1 MTSEQQHSPSPSDQ
15 AHGDLTPL
23 EISIREAL
31 LSEAIAP
38 PAGLEA
44 RVMRAVAPRASMPFN
59 GRVMGAVAA
68 GVLLLG
74 VGLWSMGDSQ
84 ESAPLAPPSAPS
96 MDHTTIEPLPEVSE
110 TTDIVRSSSPTMD
123 EALQNEQRSTSE
135 AMPKGQAMPEESKVR
150 LDAEALSPLVPS
162 ALESGGGDKTLST
175 PGSGVQTE
183 RRPANLEVK
192 Q

>member
-1 MTSEQQHSPSPSDQ
+1 MTSEKQHSPSPSDQ
-15 AHGDLTPL
+15 APGDLTPL

-31 LSEAIAP
+31 LSDAIAP

-44 RVMRAVAPRASMPFN
+44 RVMRSIAPRALMPLK

-74 VGLWSMGDSQ
+74 VGFWSIGDSQ
-84 ESAPLAPPSAPS
+84 ESAPLSPPSPPS
-96 MDHTTIEPLPEVSE
+96 MEHTMKEPLPDVSKA
-110 TTDIVRSSSPTMD
+110 TDTVHPSSPTMD

-135 AMPKGQAMPEESKVR
+135 AMPKGQSMPEESTVR

-162 ALESGGGDKTLST
+162 ALESGSGDKTLST

-183 RRPANLEVK
+183 RRPANLELK

>member
-1 MTSEQQHSPSPSDQ
+1 MTSEKQHSPSPSDQ
-15 AHGDLTPL
+15 APGDLTPL

-31 LSEAIAP
+31 LSDAIAP

-44 RVMRAVAPRASMPFN
+44 RVMRSIAPRALMPLK
-59 GRVMGAVAA
+59 GRGMGAVAA

-74 VGLWSMGDSQ
+74 VGFWSIGDSQ
-84 ESAPLAPPSAPS
+84 ESAPLSPPSPPS
-96 MDHTTIEPLPEVSE
+96 MEHTMKEPLPDVSKA
-110 TTDIVRSSSPTMD
+110 TDTVHPSSPTMD

-135 AMPKGQAMPEESKVR
+135 AMPKGQFMPEESTVR

-183 RRPANLEVK
+183 RRPANLELK

>member
-44 RVMRAVAPRASMPFN
+44 RVMRSVAPRASMPFD
-59 GRVMGAVAA
+59 GRFMAAVAA

-74 VGLWSMGDSQ
+74 VGFWSIGDSQ
-84 ESAPLAPPSAPS
+84 ESAPLSPPSSPS
-96 MDHTTIEPLPEVSE
+96 MEHTMKEPLPDVSKA
-110 TTDIVRSSSPTMD
+110 TDTGHPSIQSMD
-123 EALQNEQRSTSE
+123 EALQYEQRSTSE
-135 AMPKGQAMPEESKVR
+135 AMPQGQAMQEESKVR

>member
-1 MTSEQQHSPSPSDQ
+1 MTSEKQHSPSPSDQ
-15 AHGDLTPL
+15 APGDLTPL

-31 LSEAIAP
+31 LSDAIAP

-44 RVMRAVAPRASMPFN
+44 RVMRSIAPRALMPLK

-74 VGLWSMGDSQ
+74 VGFWSIGDSQ
-84 ESAPLAPPSAPS
+84 ESAPLSPPSPAS
-96 MDHTTIEPLPEVSE
+96 MEHTMKEPLPDVSKA
-110 TTDIVRSSSPTMD
+110 TDTVHPSSPTMD

-135 AMPKGQAMPEESKVR
+135 AMPKGQSMPEESTVR

-183 RRPANLEVK
+183 RRPANLELK

>member
-1 MTSEQQHSPSPSDQ
+1 MTSEKQHSPSPSDQ
-15 AHGDLTPL
+15 APGDLTPL

-31 LSEAIAP
+31 LSDAIAP

-44 RVMRAVAPRASMPFN
+44 RVMRSIAPRALMPLK

-74 VGLWSMGDSQ
+74 VGFWSIGDSQ
-84 ESAPLAPPSAPS
+84 ESAPLSPPSPPS
-96 MDHTTIEPLPEVSE
+96 MEHTMKELLPDVSKA
-110 TTDIVRSSSPTMD
+110 TDTVHPSSPTMD

-135 AMPKGQAMPEESKVR
+135 AMPKGQSMPEESTVR

-183 RRPANLEVK
+183 RRPANLELK

>member
-1 MTSEQQHSPSPSDQ
+1 MTPEKQHSPSPSDQ
-15 AHGDLTPL
+15 APGDLTPL

-44 RVMRAVAPRASMPFN
+44 RVMRSVAPRASMPIK
-59 GRVMGAVAA
+59 GRVMGVVAA

-74 VGLWSMGDSQ
+74 VGFWSIGDSQ
-84 ESAPLAPPSAPS
+84 ESAPLSSPSSPS
-96 MDHTTIEPLPEVSE
+96 MEHATKEPLPEVSKL
-110 TTDIVRSSSPTMD
+110 TDTVHPSNPKMD
-123 EALQNEQRSTSE
+123 EDIQNEHSSTS
-135 AMPKGQAMPEESKVR
+135 AAMPEGQAVPDESKVR
-150 LDAEALSPLVPS
+150 LDAEALSPIVPS

-183 RRPANLEVK
+183 RRPANLELK

>member
-1 MTSEQQHSPSPSDQ
+1 MTSEQQHSPSPSAQ

-44 RVMRAVAPRASMPFN
+44 RVMRSVAPRVSMPFN
-59 GRVMGAVAA
+59 GRIMGAVAA

-74 VGLWSMGDSQ
+74 VGLSSIGDSQ
-84 ESAPLAPPSAPS
+84 ESAPLSPPSPPS
-96 MDHTTIEPLPEVSE
+96 MEHAMKEPLPDVSKA
-110 TTDIVRSSSPTMD
+110 TDTVHPSSPTMD

-135 AMPKGQAMPEESKVR
+135 AMPKGQSMPEESTVR

>member
-1 MTSEQQHSPSPSDQ
+1 MTSEKQHSPSPSDQ
-15 AHGDLTPL
+15 APGDLTPL

-31 LSEAIAP
+31 LSDAIAP

-44 RVMRAVAPRASMPFN
+44 RVMRSVAPRASMTFK
-59 GRVMGAVAA
+59 GRVMGVVAA

-74 VGLWSMGDSQ
+74 VGFWSIGDSQ
-84 ESAPLAPPSAPS
+84 KSAPLSPPSAPS
-96 MDHTTIEPLPEVSE
+96 MEHTMKEPLPKVSKA
-110 TTDIVRSSSPTMD
+110 TDADDPSSPKMD

-150 LDAEALSPLVPS
+150 LDAKALSPLVPS

-183 RRPANLEVK
+183 RRPANLELK

>member
-1 MTSEQQHSPSPSDQ
+1 MTPEKQHSPSPSDQ
-15 AHGDLTPL
+15 APGDLTPL

-44 RVMRAVAPRASMPFN
+44 RVMRSVAPRASMPIK
-59 GRVMGAVAA
+59 GRVMGVVAA

-74 VGLWSMGDSQ
+74 VGFWSIGDSQ
-84 ESAPLAPPSAPS
+84 ESPPLSSPSSPS
-96 MDHTTIEPLPEVSE
+96 MEHATKEPLPEVSKA
-110 TTDIVRSSSPTMD
+110 TDTVHPSNPKMD
-123 EALQNEQRSTSE
+123 EALQNEQRSTSA
-135 AMPKGQAMPEESKVR
+135 AMPEGQAVPEESKVR

-183 RRPANLEVK
+183 RRPANLELK

>member
-1 MTSEQQHSPSPSDQ
+1 MTPEKQHSPSPSDQ
-15 AHGDLTPL
+15 APGDLTPL

-31 LSEAIAP
+31 LSDAIAP

-44 RVMRAVAPRASMPFN
+44 RVMRSIAPRALMPLK

-74 VGLWSMGDSQ
+74 VGFWSIGDSQ
-84 ESAPLAPPSAPS
+84 ESAPLSPPSPPS
-96 MDHTTIEPLPEVSE
+96 MEHAMKEPLPDVSKA
-110 TTDIVRSSSPTMD
+110 TDTVHPSSPTMD

-135 AMPKGQAMPEESKVR
+135 AMPKGQSMPEESTVR

-183 RRPANLEVK
+183 RRPANLELK

>member
-1 MTSEQQHSPSPSDQ
+1 MTSEKQHSPSPSDQ
-15 AHGDLTPL
+15 APGDLTPL

-31 LSEAIAP
+31 LSEAVAP

-44 RVMRAVAPRASMPFN
+44 RVMRSVAPRASMPFK
-59 GRVMGAVAA
+59 GRVTGVVAA

-74 VGLWSMGDSQ
+74 VGFWSIGDSQ
-84 ESAPLAPPSAPS
+84 ESAPLTPPSSPS
-96 MDHTTIEPLPEVSE
+96 MEHTMKKPLPDVSKA
-110 TTDIVRSSSPTMD
+110 TDTVHPSSPKMD

-135 AMPKGQAMPEESKVR
+135 AMPKGQAMPEESKER

-162 ALESGGGDKTLST
+162 ALESGGVDKTLST
-175 PGSGVQTE
+175 PSSGVQTE
-183 RRPANLEVK
+183 RRPANLELK